1 MRKPEEDLRQELRW
15 EATQRVQR
23 SLVLSKLARVEG
35 ISVSKEDIEA
45 EIERLAESAG
55 PRAAEVRRMFAARRG
70 REALE
75 GSLFTRRTL
84 ERLVAI
90 ASGEEV
96 PSPPRE
102 GESNEE

>member
-1 MRKPEEDLRQELRW
+1 
-15 EATQRVQR
+15 
-23 SLVLSKLARVEG
+23 
-35 ISVSKEDIEA
+35 
-45 EIERLAESAG
+45 
-55 PRAAEVRRMFAARRG
+55 MFAARRG

-96 PSPPRE
+96 PSPAVRQ